1 VKRLGESSTKEK
13 ILLEACKMGAAR
25 ELFEE
30 TGIDVRGQL
39 ERLEPAAILT
49 SSTGNKLDCM
59 LKDKCYFQLNVNDK
73 DFFLAVSTLLSNDN
87 IFISAFK
94 NE

>member
-1 VKRLGESSTKEK
+1 MKKLGESSTKEK

-39 ERLEPAAILT
+39 ERLEPASILPP
-49 SSTGNKLDCM
+49 STGNKLDCM
-59 LKDKCYFQLNVNDK
+59 LKDKCYFQLIVNDK
-73 DFFLAVSTLLSNDN
+73 DFFSVVSTIILFLLTTFLS
-87 IFISAFK
+87 
-94 NE
+94 